1 MLKWP
6 RFVVALLVAPILLAL
21 FPIAV
26 TAQGDLV
33 GDGVVEDGGSAE
45 IAELLDPIVRR
56 RGGRIGVAVYAAD
69 LGNPLYLHNAD
80 LPLTPASNMKLYTT
94 AAALD
99 RLGPDFQYTTSVYAD
114 GEIHPDG
121 TLDGDLILIGRGDPT
136 LSGRFHGDSVTYVFD
151 RFAAR
156 LKRMGIRRVTG
167 AVVGDATYLDDMR
180 IAPGWDSTN
189 LLRWYGARSSALSFN
204 DNVVTIEIQP
214 GGWVGAPPALTFYP
228 HTDRLEIS
236 NQAVTVGRRGGRS
249 IGIRRQPETGDYLVR
264 GRIPLR
270 SRPLRY
276 MVSVEDP
283 ALYTTSV
290 FADRLRRVG
299 IEVEGGERVVHRWQR
314 EGARSATLLV
324 SHTSPRMSDI
334 VKIINKRSQNFF
346 AEQLLKTLGA
356 VFKADG
362 SFASG
367 AEVVYDVLEGLGL
380 ETDGLTIE
388 DGSGLSRLNLL
399 TARRTAELLVAMRA
413 HPLFDEFYESLA
425 IAGKDGNPR
434 RLDSPLVRGNVHSKT
449 GTLRGVSALSGYVTT
464 SDGELLVFSILI
476 NNLPRGKWAAM
487 SIEDAIVER
496 LAEFSRWHSPLSCAT
511 GSSTPNGGKNCLPE
525 G

>member
-1 MLKWP
+1 MLKST
-6 RFVVALLVAPILLAL
+6 RHVMSLLVVPVALAL
-21 FPIAV
+21 FPIAG

-33 GDGVVEDGGSAE
+33 GDGVVEDGGAAA

-80 LPLTPASNMKLYTT
+80 RPLTPASNMKLYTT

-136 LSGRFHGDSVTYVFD
+136 LSGRFYADSVTFVFD

-156 LKRMGIRRVTG
+156 LKQMGIRRITG
-167 AVVGDATYLDDMR
+167 EVVGDATYFDDAR
-180 IAPGWDSTN
+180 IAPGWDRRN
-189 LLRWYGARSSALSFN
+189 LLRWYGARSSALSSN

-214 GGWVGAPPALTFYP
+214 GGWAGAPPALTFYP

-236 NQAVTVGRRGGRS
+236 NQAITVGRRGGRS
-249 IGIRRQPETGDYLVR
+249 IGIRREPETGEYVIR

-270 SRPLRY
+270 SRALQY

-290 FADRLRRVG
+290 FADRLKRAG

-334 VKIINKRSQNFF
+334 VKVVNKRSQNFF
-346 AEQLLKTLGA
+346 AEQVLKTLGA

-362 SFASG
+362 SFTSG

-388 DGSGLSRLNLL
+388 DGSGLSRLNRL
-399 TARRTAELLVAMRA
+399 TARHTAELLVAMRS
-413 HPLFDEFYESLA
+413 HPLFDEFYDSLA
-425 IAGKDGNPR
+425 IAGEDGDPR
-434 RLDSPLVRGNVHSKT
+434 RLDSAAARGNVHSKT

-464 SDGELLVFSILI
+464 SDGELLAFSILI
-476 NNLPRGKWAAM
+476 NNLPRGKWAAI

-496 LAEFSRWHSPLSCAT
+496 LAEFSRWQPLLCPTQSQMSDDGEDC
-511 GSSTPNGGKNCLPE
+511 PPGG
-525 G
+525 

>member
-1 MLKWP
+1 
-6 RFVVALLVAPILLAL
+6 
-21 FPIAV
+21 
-26 TAQGDLV
+26 
-33 GDGVVEDGGSAE
+33 
-45 IAELLDPIVRR
+45 
-56 RGGRIGVAVYAAD
+56 
-69 LGNPLYLHNAD
+69 
-80 LPLTPASNMKLYTT
+80 
-94 AAALD
+94 
-99 RLGPDFQYTTSVYAD
+99 
-114 GEIHPDG
+114 
-121 TLDGDLILIGRGDPT
+121 
-136 LSGRFHGDSVTYVFD
+136 
-151 RFAAR
+151 
-156 LKRMGIRRVTG
+156 
-167 AVVGDATYLDDMR
+167 
-180 IAPGWDSTN
+180 

-204 DNVVTIEIQP
+204 DNVVTIEVQP
-214 GGWVGAPPALTFYP
+214 GGWVGAPPALMFYP
-228 HTDRLEIS
+228 YTDRLAVS
-236 NQAVTVGRRGGRS
+236 NRAVTVGRRGGRS
-249 IGIRRQPETGDYLVR
+249 IGIQREEDIAGYLVR

-270 SRPLRY
+270 SGPLRY

-346 AEQLLKTLGA
+346 AEQVLKTLGA

-367 AEVVYDVLEGLGL
+367 AQVVYDVLQGLGL
-380 ETDGLTIE
+380 ETGGLTIE
-388 DGSGLSRLNLL
+388 DGSGLSHLNRL
-399 TARRTAELLVAMRA
+399 TARRTAELLVAMRS
-413 HPLFDEFYESLA
+413 HRLFDEFYESLA
-425 IAGKDGNPR
+425 IAGEDGNPR
-434 RLDSPLVRGNVHSKT
+434 RLDSPAVLGNVHSKT

-511 GSSTPNGGKNCLPE
+511 ESRTPSGEKGCLPE